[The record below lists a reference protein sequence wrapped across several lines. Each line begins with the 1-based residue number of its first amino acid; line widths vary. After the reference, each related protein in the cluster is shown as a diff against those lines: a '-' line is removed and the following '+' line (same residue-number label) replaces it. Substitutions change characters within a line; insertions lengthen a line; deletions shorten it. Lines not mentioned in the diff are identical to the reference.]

1 MLGCRPAANSVLGSL
16 NMTLSI
22 RIFALA
28 AVAWASGAHGVE
40 SMPSAWP
47 AHEKVAAVAGCRLS
61 ITNNATSD
69 YLARHKLKPGDLPK
83 DFNARM
89 APVLEPY
96 LATCDCVIAALER
109 QFPIEAFK
117 QRTTELQ
124 QRAQALGSPGGAC
137 APPPKA

>member
-1 MLGCRPAANSVLGSL
+1 M
-16 NMTLSI
+16 
-22 RIFALA
+22 FALA
-28 AVAWASGAHGVE
+28 AVVWATGAHGVTDV
-40 SMPSAWP
+40 PSAWP
-47 AHEKVAAVAGCRLS
+47 AHEKIAAVAGCRVS

-69 YLARHKLKPGDLPK
+69 YLARNKLKPENLPK

-124 QRAQALGSPGGAC
+124 QRAQALGSRGGAC
-137 APPPKA
+137 APTPKT